1 MNEVLRAAAQ
11 AVTAAG
17 LLTLLAAPVYGLN
30 AALRMALEFWLAAE
44 LLRLSAQPSWSA
56 LGVAAMIV
64 GIRRLVQVGRPLS
77 PPRTGGGARA
87 FR

>member
-1 MNEVLRAAAQ
+1 MNELLGAAAQ

-17 LLTLLAAPVYGLN
+17 LLTLLAAPVHGLN
-30 AALRMALEFWLAAE
+30 ASLRLALEFWLAAE
-44 LLRLSAQPSWSA
+44 LLRLSAQPTWSA
-56 LGVAAMIV
+56 LGVAAVIV
-64 GIRRLVQVGRPLS
+64 AIRQLVQIGRPLS